1 MNIFSILT
9 KEDYLRI
16 KMQIAFAV
24 VGIVLSIA
32 IFLGV
37 DYLTSGSLRDL
48 RIAQSDFNNA
58 RSRVD
63 LIEEEEATIIE
74 YIERYQELDAQ
85 GVVDDE
91 DRLLMFEKIAEIRSA
106 NNLFPVSL
114 NISEQLSQNLQY
126 PADIRDPGDPIA
138 LRSSIIGLTLPLLHE
153 GDLIRLVSGILNT
166 QGLYQTKSCNIA
178 KQNPDLTNF
187 IVLSQHLTAD
197 CEILWYTFNLNP
209 PAPSPFGF

>member
-9 KEDYLRI
+9 KEDYLSI
-16 KMQIAFAV
+16 KMQIAFSV

-37 DYLTSGSLRDL
+37 DYLSSGSLRDL

-85 GVVDDE
+85 GIVDDE
-91 DRLLMFEKIAEIRSA
+91 DRLQMFEQIAEIRSA

-114 NISEQLSQNLQY
+114 GINEQMAQTLNY
-126 PADIRDPGDPIA
+126 PAGIREAGDPIG
-138 LRSSIIGLTLPLLHE
+138 LRSSIIELSLPLLHE
-153 GDLIRLVSGILNT
+153 EDLIRLIDSILDSP
-166 QGLYQTKSCNIA
+166 GLYQTKACNIT
-178 KQNPDLTNF
+178 KQNANSTNF
-187 IVLSQHLTAD
+187 IVLSQHFTAN
-197 CEILWYTFNLNP
+197 CEMLWYTFNLDP
-209 PAPSPFGF
+209 PAAPVFGF